1 MDPNEQFEIINE
13 LYHRRFHR
21 LRPGK
26 SESMASGH
34 DSMDDENVA
43 QFKMWLASDLA
54 FQDAIRYIH
63 RLKDRVAQ
71 LEGADSC

>member
-1 MDPNEQFEIINE
+1 
-13 LYHRRFHR
+13 
-21 LRPGK
+21 
-26 SESMASGH
+26 MASGH